1 MSPSDK
7 RGQHSNRP
15 NRIPEE
21 IVNQINEHI
30 ASFPR
35 RKSHY
40 SRHDNQKKYFLSSE
54 LNIFKMY
61 RLYLEK
67 FELEQHQLLED
78 GKEYKDINPK
88 VRYDF
93 YNRQFNLNHNLSFGH
108 PRSDTCQKCDHLTNI
123 IAAENDAE
131 RKVILEGDKRLHIQK
146 AEVFYKK
153 LKEATEL
160 AKGGGVDVL
169 CFDYQQNLPLP
180 HIPSGDVFYKRQ
192 LWEYNFCIHSSKT
205 KLATFYMYDEMTAKK
220 GCNEVVSFL
229 HHYITN
235 YVSEDV
241 TTLYLFSDNC
251 FAQNKNHTLVQ
262 YLHTFMNISGSRI
275 RQIIHQFP
283 EPGHSFLPC
292 DRCFGLIEKEKR
304 KKEIVY
310 LPYDWI
316 NLVKKTSKK
325 FRVIEVKQDMILNFT
340 GTFKPI
346 FKKTISNRLN
356 EKFRISKYRLFR
368 YEKKNVIECSET
380 AGFAVFSSFAIKKPN
395 TVLALPKTKLYESFP
410 LSINP
415 KKVENVMSLADK
427 YVPPVHMW
435 YYEQV
440 RSANS
445 TQQSNQENTDDSD
458 QEVETEIF

>member
-1 MSPSDK
+1 MSDTS
-7 RGQHSNRP
+7 
-15 NRIPEE
+15 I
-21 IVNQINEHI
+21 
-30 ASFPR
+30 
-35 RKSHY
+35 
-40 SRHDNQKKYFLSSE
+40 SSE
-54 LNIFKMY
+54 EEPFVDSGSEYVPSNPDIPGPSRIRKRLFPAKTQNRRNTAANEQGIAQENTAANEQSIAQDNVLKFKKGKKRVKNPSFWKRNNIKRKKAKREEYINWAKQKVPKKTTGPNCNCKMKCFTKISDPKKQSILKQFY
-61 RLYLEK
+61 DIGDKNRQDTYLGGLITVLGVQRKRPTTGE
-67 FELEQHQLLED
+67 
-78 GKEYKDINPK
+78 GKEKTVFYQYK
-88 VRYDF
+88 
-93 YNRQFNLNHNLSFGH
+93 
-108 PRSDTCQKCDHLTNI
+108 KCDHLTNI

-192 LWEYNFCIHSSKT
+192 LWEYNFCIHSSIT

-241 TTLYLFSDNC
+241 TTLYLFSNNC
-251 FAQNKNHTLVQ
+251 FAQNKNHTLIQ

-283 EPGHSFLPC
+283 EPGHSFLPF

-310 LPYDWI
+310 LAYDWI
-316 NLVKKTSKK
+316 NLVKKT
-325 FRVIEVKQDMILNFT
+325 
-340 GTFKPI
+340 
-346 FKKTISNRLN
+346 
-356 EKFRISKYRLFR
+356 
-368 YEKKNVIECSET
+368 
-380 AGFAVFSSFAIKKPN
+380 
-395 TVLALPKTKLYESFP
+395 
-410 LSINP
+410 
-415 KKVENVMSLADK
+415 
-427 YVPPVHMW
+427 
-435 YYEQV
+435 
-440 RSANS
+440 
-445 TQQSNQENTDDSD
+445 
-458 QEVETEIF
+458 